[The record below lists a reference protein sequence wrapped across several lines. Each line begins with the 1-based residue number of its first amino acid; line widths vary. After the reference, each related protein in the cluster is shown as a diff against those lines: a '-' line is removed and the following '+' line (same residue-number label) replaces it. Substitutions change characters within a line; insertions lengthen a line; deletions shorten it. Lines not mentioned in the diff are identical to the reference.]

1 MKFVDDFESFLRTEV
16 NLNQT
21 RLDRLQNSVNA
32 IENFLAG
39 QATIAPLFLDMIPA
53 GSWAHRTIIKPV
65 GEFDEFDGDV
75 LLYVKEN
82 TDWRPKD

>member
-39 QATIAPLFLDMIPA
+39 
-53 GSWAHRTIIKPV
+53 
-65 GEFDEFDGDV
+65 
-75 LLYVKEN
+75 
-82 TDWRPKD
+82 